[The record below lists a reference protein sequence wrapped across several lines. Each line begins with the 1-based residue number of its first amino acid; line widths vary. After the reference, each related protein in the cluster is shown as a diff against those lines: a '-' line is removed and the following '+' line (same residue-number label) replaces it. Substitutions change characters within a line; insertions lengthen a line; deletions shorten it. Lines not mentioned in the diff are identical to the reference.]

1 MKLRWIGY
9 MSDIKKYTIWNLEI
23 FINNVRLYNLNRM
36 NPSIFAHMIDL
47 LITMFLV
54 GGANESD

>member
-1 MKLRWIGY
+1 
-9 MSDIKKYTIWNLEI
+9 MSDIKKYTIWNREI
-23 FINNVRLYNLNRM
+23 FLNNVGLYSLNQM